1 MSSSPHPLFPF
12 SSPSPICFLPHPHS
26 VDWGSAAGW
35 RPPPGCWWCCSCL
48 WGAGGKMHE
57 GLSSAGDAGR
67 GASSTGPGTDQ
78 LVAAAAGNGS
88 TAPEKWASGTSLPPG
103 ETLITG
109 KYRGTH
115 TQCLVWKQ
123 TLLFGEL
130 VIYQVATFP
139 DASRWTCEALLF
151 SASCLKDKK
160 AARGVHA
167 GILGPS
173 SSSSSLK
180 DISSLSLLLPGWQQ
194 IAQTIACKGMYEH

>member
-1 MSSSPHPLFPF
+1 MLSSPHPLFPF
-12 SSPSPICFLPHPHS
+12 SSPSETCFLPHLHS

-35 RPPPGCWWCCSCL
+35 RPPPGCWWCSSCL

-67 GASSTGPGTDQ
+67 GASSTGPDTDQ

-103 ETLITG
+103 ETLISRKHSG
-109 KYRGTH
+109 
-115 TQCLVWKQ
+115 TQCFVRKQ

-130 VIYQVATFP
+130 IIYQVATFP

-173 SSSSSLK
+173 SSSSSL
-180 DISSLSLLLPGWQQ
+180 ISSLSLLLPGWQQ
-194 IAQTIACKGMYEH
+194 TQRCKGMYEL